1 MVYSPSPLPAQ
12 PCRAPGFSSQA
23 LCACAVPLCQ
33 GSGHG
38 TQGTLRA
45 GPSACSAPTFGN
57 SRGGVRP
64 APGPAL
70 LADKFLSLRAGT
82 TRVWE
87 YWCAGVVWSSVDTGL
102 CLCVQLWT
110 SVTICHHLN
119 SGQAPPSATAPDLDP
134 STGACHIPGEGEGR
148 QHRRNTGY
156 CQWSSGWPWQ
166 GQELGLAVPGGS
178 LRAQDTLSAPA
189 AGSAQISLT
198 FTAQKSLLSL
208 SPAVNAPALC
218 HSPGLAQP
226 VARVP
231 LQGLCSPAQHGCNHQ
246 LETASASRSTTEH
259 Q

>member
-119 SGQAPPSATAPDLDP
+119 SGQALPSATAPDLDP

-156 CQWSSGWPWQ
+156 CQSSSGWPWQ

-178 LRAQDTLSAPA
+178 
-189 AGSAQISLT
+189 
-198 FTAQKSLLSL
+198 
-208 SPAVNAPALC
+208 
-218 HSPGLAQP
+218 SPGHPECPSSCLSTDLTHIYSTEKPPQP
-226 VARVP
+226 EP
-231 LQGLCSPAQHGCNHQ
+231 LQ
-246 LETASASRSTTEH
+246 
-259 Q
+259 